1 MTLEDMR
8 ARAGMVLGLSWELKA
23 LIPAD
28 ADGRIGAACLRLIAE
43 AQDVALDLEAPPYAD
58 VQVEDED
65 TWEIILGALR
75 TDNEKED
82 EE

>member
-8 ARAGMVLGLSWELKA
+8 ARAGIIMGLSRELMA
-23 LIPAD
+23 LKLTD
-28 ADGRIGAACLRLIAE
+28 ADSRVRSACPRLVAM
-43 AQDVALDLEAPPYAD
+43 ATDAALDLEAPPYAD
-58 VQVEDED
+58 IPVADED

-82 EE
+82 E